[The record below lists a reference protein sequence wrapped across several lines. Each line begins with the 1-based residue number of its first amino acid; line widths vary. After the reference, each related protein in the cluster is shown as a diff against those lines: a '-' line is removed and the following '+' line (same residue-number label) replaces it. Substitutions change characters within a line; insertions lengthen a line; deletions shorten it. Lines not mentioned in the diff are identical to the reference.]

1 MSNGAGCTQSTQL
14 QLQRAPGT
22 AGAAPVAGASAPGV
36 TPQPVGGLLH
46 AGVQLS
52 SRHAHPA
59 LPTCVS
65 SLAPSISSPVSRR
78 GCSVCVA
85 LGCSVPDLE
94 AFFCVPVRSVSS
106 QSEGCWSK
114 DAQIWLSGGKCSEA
128 DAFLAG
134 TERGCS
140 SPAQPQQQ
148 GQAGEVPAGSPQG
161 QPVGFLHARSLWK
174 VLGRPVQ
181 GFSLPSASDVN
192 K

>member
-36 TPQPVGGLLH
+36 TPRPVGGLLH

-52 SRHAHPA
+52 SCPAHPA

-85 LGCSVPDLE
+85 LGCSVPDLDV
-94 AFFCVPVRSVSS
+94 AFYVPLRAVSS
-106 QSEGCWSK
+106 RSEACRSE
-114 DAQIWLSGGKCSEA
+114 DARLWLSGGKCSEA

-134 TERGCS
+134 AERGSS
-140 SPAQPQQQ
+140 SPAEPQQQ
-148 GQAGEVPAGSPQG
+148 GQADEVLAGSPQG
-161 QPVGFLHARSLWK
+161 QSPWGFCVHTVCGRCWAGLSGGFLCLLH
-174 VLGRPVQ
+174 Q
-181 GFSLPSASDVN
+181 I
-192 K
+192 